1 MQSRSARAGWVIVA
15 AALMHGCSSSKP
27 APAPPR
33 AATWGDLRPVVSVRE
48 LMKYMIDPLSDNI
61 FDAAGSTIT
70 AAGTVDRAP
79 KTDEDWEKVR
89 VGAVTLV
96 EGIYLLKIPRPFT
109 PPGDNNNSDGP
120 DAPELSPAQI
130 TAKVEADPVLW
141 DAKIEALR
149 NVGLEVLEIVKK
161 KDAAALLDAG
171 GDLDE
176 ACENCHIEFWYPGE
190 KVLMPKIDRRLDELF
205 GKDAKPVA
213 SHTADPTVQS
223 HAQPPVR
230 R

>member
-1 MQSRSARAGWVIVA
+1 MQ
-15 AALMHGCSSSKP
+15 GCSSSKP
-27 APAPPR
+27 APPPPH
-33 AATWGDLRPVVSVRE
+33 AAAMWGELRPVVSVRE

-61 FDAAGSTIT
+61 FDAVGTTMT
-70 AAGTVDRAP
+70 AAGTIEKAP
-79 KTDEDWEKVR
+79 KSDEDWEKVR
-89 VGAVTLV
+89 IGAVTLA
-96 EGIYLLKIPRPFT
+96 EGIYLLKVPRPFT

-130 TAKVEADPVLW
+130 TAKVQADPVLW

-176 ACENCHIEFWYPGE
+176 ACENCHIEYWYPGE
-190 KVLMPKIDRRLDELF
+190 KALMPRLDRRLDELF
-205 GKDAKPVA
+205 AKGAKPLA
-213 SHTADPTVQS
+213 SHTVNPAPVP
-223 HAQPPVR
+223 HAEPPAR
-230 R
+230 H